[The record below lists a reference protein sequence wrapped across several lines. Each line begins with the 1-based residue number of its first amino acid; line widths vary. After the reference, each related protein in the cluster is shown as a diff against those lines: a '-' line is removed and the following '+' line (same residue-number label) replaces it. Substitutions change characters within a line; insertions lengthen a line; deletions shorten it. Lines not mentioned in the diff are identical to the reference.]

1 MSLKTYVIS
10 KKTKTSLL
18 SHSYMTNVN
27 KTPDFGYY
35 TNYCYSLFSIWDK
48 NFELKNIAVLI

>member
-1 MSLKTYVIS
+1 
-10 KKTKTSLL
+10 
-18 SHSYMTNVN
+18 MTNVN